1 MLRPVAATENLNSS
15 FEFSRHFSV
24 LLLQKGKGN
33 SILKNKKSI
42 YRSVWTRGYS
52 VGEIGRAHV

>member
-33 SILKNKKSI
+33 SILKNKNLSI
-42 YRSVWTRGYS
+42 AQFGLADTP
-52 VGEIGRAHV
+52 